1 MWHYLL
7 FLPFLQVVISARAAS
22 SSSLPVPRA
31 LSTAPVV
38 TVKNGS
44 YFGTYSE
51 TYDED
56 IFLGIPFAN
65 PPLQDLRY
73 RNPVSLNETWTGQ
86 RPATNYAPEC
96 IGYGS
101 DQIGKQQSEDCLYLN
116 VIRPTGYENEPL
128 PVAVWIHGGG
138 FRQGGTQDLRYN
150 VSFIVRN
157 SVEIGKPV
165 LGVNIA
171 YRLGAL
177 GFMNSEEVAKEGYTN
192 LGLKD
197 QRLALHWIQENIRA
211 FGGMIEAL
219 NFKWVLADLET
230 GDPSKVTIW
239 GQSAGAESVGFHIR
253 AFDGRDDGL
262 FRAAIMESGPVMPHN
277 PLNLTKV
284 YQSRYDGIVHES
296 GCKGEK
302 NTLACLR
309 RLPFTI
315 LNNVLNTTAYNSN
328 WNPTLDGDFVARYPS
343 QQIKDGAFV
352 RIPIIVGASTDEGT
366 NFSPKPINDTGDF
379 ISWLN
384 VTTSEQWAFKESLIN
399 EVLKAYPDDPG
410 VGIPSFATLGGDVSF
425 PQPFGEE
432 YRRSAAYWG
441 DQVFIA
447 GRRLSAETWAANNL
461 TAYSYRF
468 NTVPA
473 GATWEIGVTHFAEV
487 AFVFN
492 NLNGL
497 GYSPNPF
504 LNKPDSYTQLSYLM
518 SNSWASFVHSLDP
531 NDWSGR
537 GRNATRTDW
546 PAYKLESPMNMVWDA
561 NKTSYV
567 ELDIWRREGI
577 KWINEHAL
585 DYQR

>member
-1 MWHYLL
+1 MWRPLL
-7 FLPFLQVVISARAAS
+7 FLPALLIAASAAS
-22 SSSLPVPRA
+22 SPPARRGLPA
-31 LSTAPVV
+31 APVV
-38 TVKNGS
+38 RVKNGS

-51 TYDED
+51 TYNED
-56 IFLGIPFAN
+56 IFLGIPFAH

-116 VIRPTGYENEPL
+116 VIRPAGYENESL

-150 VSFIVRN
+150 VSFIVQN
-157 SVEIGKPV
+157 SVDIGKPII
-165 LGVNIA
+165 GVSIA
-171 YRLGAL
+171 YRLGVM

-197 QRLALHWIQENIRA
+197 QRLALHWIQENIGA
-211 FGGMIEAL
+211 FG
-219 NFKWVLADLET
+219 

-239 GQSAGAESVGFHIR
+239 GQSAGAESAGFHIR

-284 YQSRYDGIVHES
+284 YQPRYDGIVREA
-296 GCKGEK
+296 GCAEEAD
-302 NTLACLR
+302 TLACLR
-309 RLPFTI
+309 RLPFTV
-315 LNNVLNTTAYNSN
+315 LDNVLNTTEYNSG

-352 RIPIIVGASTDEGT
+352 RVPIIVGASSDEGT
-366 NFSPKPINDTGDF
+366 NFSPKPINDTADF
-379 ISWLN
+379 IGWLN
-384 VTTSEQWAFKESLIN
+384 VTTSDQWAFDETLVN
-399 EVLKAYPDDPG
+399 EVLQVYPNDPA
-410 VGIPSFATLGGDVSF
+410 VGIPSFATLGGDVTF
-425 PQPFGEE
+425 PQPYGAE

-468 NTVPA
+468 NTVPT
-473 GATWEIGVTHFAEV
+473 GAAWEIGVTHFAEV

-497 GYSPNPF
+497 GYTPNPF
-504 LNKPDSYTQLSYLM
+504 LDKPESYTELSYLM
-518 SNSWASFVHSLDP
+518 SNSWASFVYNLDP

-537 GRNATRTDW
+537 GRNATQADW
-546 PAYKLESPMNMVWDA
+546 PAYTLEGPMNMVWDA
-561 NKTSYV
+561 NKTSYP
-567 ELDIWRREGI
+567 EPDTWRKEGI
-577 KWINEHAL
+577 DWINEHAL
-585 DYQR
+585 NYQR